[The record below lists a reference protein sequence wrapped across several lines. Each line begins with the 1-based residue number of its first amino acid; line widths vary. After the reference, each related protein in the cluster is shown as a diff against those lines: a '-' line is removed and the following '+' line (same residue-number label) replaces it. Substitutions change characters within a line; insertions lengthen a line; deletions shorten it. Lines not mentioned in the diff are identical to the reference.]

1 MLRCDHCLL
10 PFPEKEAVR
19 EAAPGGEKVFCCT
32 GCRGVWLLVAEEGL
46 GRFYEERRWE
56 QPGRPVGT
64 PAAPED
70 LAAYQVVTAPDGAA
84 ADVEVAIDGIR
95 CASCVW
101 LNERLLQRT
110 PGVLSARV
118 NYATHRA
125 RLRFDPRAVDLARV
139 LARIQSAG
147 YEPRPWSESA
157 QARARDEEVKDLLV
171 RLGTAWFLASQ
182 LMIYSAALYAG
193 YFQGMDRSTR
203 ALLEWISIAL
213 AAPVLFS
220 AGAPFWR
227 STLIGLR
234 HGRFNMDSLVVLG
247 SGAALAFS
255 VWQALHGGEVWSDT
269 AAMIPT
275 LVLTGRFVEARARRA
290 ASEAVARLA
299 MLRPRQARVVDPAS
313 DAAPSAERLV
323 PVDVVEVGAL
333 VRVVPG
339 ERIPLDGRVVSGDS
353 EADEALVTGESRPV
367 EKGPG
372 ASVIGGTINLHG
384 SLLVEV
390 TRVGRATVL
399 AGIIRAVEEAQD
411 QKPRLQAV
419 ADRVVGVFVP
429 GVLVLA
435 AATVGWHLVQGH
447 GAERALLTGIAVV
460 VIACPCALGLAT
472 PVAVLLATGLA
483 SARGLLVKGGD
494 ALEAAGAVRQ
504 VLLDKTGTV
513 TRGRPALRALL
524 ALGDA
529 PPGLEPAATRDAW
542 LALAAAVERRSE
554 HHVGRAVVEAARA
567 LQAAPEPAVEAFRAV
582 PGRGVE
588 ARVDGVEVLAGSR
601 AFLAE
606 RGVTPPP
613 AAAAQAAPFEAAGDT
628 VAWLAQGG
636 RAVALLVIS
645 DPIRE
650 EAPAA
655 LARLRAL
662 GLSVS
667 IVSGDA
673 QATTA
678 AVAARLGVE
687 AAAEVSPQEKRAL
700 VAARQAEG
708 RKVAFVGDGLNDA
721 PALTQADLGVAMGR
735 GTDVTLESADA
746 VLVRDD
752 LTLLPDLVLLGRRT
766 AAVIRQNVFW
776 AFFYNV
782 VAIPL
787 AMAGL
792 LHPIVGAGAMAASS
806 AFVVGN
812 SLRLRR
818 TFARVD
824 AEAARVASG
833 AAAGPGGRAAPP
845 GEAT

>member
-1 MLRCDHCLL
+1 MLRCDHCLV

-19 EAAPGGEKVFCCT
+19 EPAPGGEKVFCCT
-32 GCRGVWLLVAEEGL
+32 GCRGVWLLVAAEGL

-70 LAAYQVVTAPDGAA
+70 LAAYQVEIAPGGAA

-101 LNERLLQRT
+101 LNERLLRRT
-110 PGVLSARV
+110 PGILSARV

-157 QARARDEEVKDLLV
+157 QGRARDEEVKGLLV

-203 ALLEWISIAL
+203 TLLEWISIAL

-227 STLIGLR
+227 STLSGLR

-299 MLRPRQARVVDPAS
+299 TLRPLQARVVTPAS
-313 DAAPSAERLV
+313 AAASSAERLV
-323 PVDVVEVGAL
+323 PVEAVAVGDL

-339 ERIPLDGRVVSGDS
+339 ERIPLDGRVVSGES

-367 EKGPG
+367 GKGPG
-372 ASVIGGTINLHG
+372 APVIGGTINLHG

-390 TRVGRATVL
+390 TRVGKATVL

-524 ALGDA
+524 ALGEA
-529 PPGLEPAATRDAW
+529 PQGPAAVAARDAL

-567 LQAAPEPAVEAFRAV
+567 LPAAPEPAVEGFKAV

-588 ARVDGVEVLAGSR
+588 AQVDGVAVLVGSR

-606 RGVTPPP
+606 RGVTPQP

-636 RAVALLVIS
+636 RAAALLVIS
-645 DPIRE
+645 DPIRP

-700 VAARQAEG
+700 VAARQAGG

-721 PALTQADLGVAMGR
+721 PALTQADVGVAMGR

-818 TFARVD
+818 TFARID
-824 AEAARVASG
+824 AAVAKAPSG
-833 AAAGPGGRAAPP
+833 AAGPGGRAAPP
-845 GEAT
+845 GEAP

>member
-1 MLRCDHCLL
+1 
-10 PFPEKEAVR
+10 
-19 EAAPGGEKVFCCT
+19 
-32 GCRGVWLLVAEEGL
+32 
-46 GRFYEERRWE
+46 
-56 QPGRPVGT
+56 
-64 PAAPED
+64 
-70 LAAYQVVTAPDGAA
+70 
-84 ADVEVAIDGIR
+84 
-95 CASCVW
+95 
-101 LNERLLQRT
+101 
-110 PGVLSARV
+110 
-118 NYATHRA
+118 
-125 RLRFDPRAVDLARV
+125 
-139 LARIQSAG
+139 
-147 YEPRPWSESA
+147 
-157 QARARDEEVKDLLV
+157 
-171 RLGTAWFLASQ
+171 
-182 LMIYSAALYAG
+182 
-193 YFQGMDRSTR
+193 
-203 ALLEWISIAL
+203 
-213 AAPVLFS
+213 
-220 AGAPFWR
+220 
-227 STLIGLR
+227 
-234 HGRFNMDSLVVLG
+234 
-247 SGAALAFS
+247 
-255 VWQALHGGEVWSDT
+255 
-269 AAMIPT
+269 
-275 LVLTGRFVEARARRA
+275 
-290 ASEAVARLA
+290 
-299 MLRPRQARVVDPAS
+299 
-313 DAAPSAERLV
+313 
-323 PVDVVEVGAL
+323 
-333 VRVVPG
+333 
-339 ERIPLDGRVVSGDS
+339 
-353 EADEALVTGESRPV
+353 
-367 EKGPG
+367 
-372 ASVIGGTINLHG
+372 
-384 SLLVEV
+384 
-390 TRVGRATVL
+390 
-399 AGIIRAVEEAQD
+399 
-411 QKPRLQAV
+411 
-419 ADRVVGVFVP
+419 VGVFVP

-494 ALEAAGAVRQ
+494 ALEAVGAVRQ

-529 PPGLEPAATRDAW
+529 SQGLEPAATRDEW

-567 LQAAPEPAVEAFRAV
+567 LPARPEPAVEAFRAV

-645 DPIRE
+645 DPIRQ

-700 VAARQAEG
+700 VAARQADG

-721 PALTQADLGVAMGR
+721 PALTQADVGVAMGR

-752 LTLLPDLVLLGRRT
+752 LNLLPDLVLLGRRT

-824 AEAARVASG
+824 AEAARLASDAVAW
-833 AAAGPGGRAAPP
+833 PGGRAAPP
-845 GEAT
+845 GEAS